1 MKLEAKNLV
10 HFYGQKKV
18 LNNVNLNV
26 SSGEIVGLLGPNGAG
41 KTTSF
46 RILAGLIHPKQGGVY
61 LDEKEITRWPI
72 YRRAR
77 SGLGYLTQES
87 SVFRALTVL
96 QNLLIVFSSKGLNS
110 QEAKTRAQR
119 LLEEFGLADLR
130 DQAAFTLSG
139 GERRR
144 LEIAR
149 SLTADP
155 KILMLDEP
163 FTGIDP
169 VTVDELKLL
178 LVQLKAKGIGIVI
191 TDHNARETLKVIDRS
206 YLIYEGKIL
215 IHGSAQDLLRDEHA
229 RRLYLGWEISL

>member
-1 MKLEAKNLV
+1 MLLEANNLI

-18 LNNVNLNV
+18 LNDVSLKVNA
-26 SSGEIVGLLGPNGAG
+26 GEIVGLLGPNGAG

-46 RILAGLIHPKQGGVY
+46 RILAGLLKPKKGEVMIDKVRVTN
-61 LDEKEITRWPI
+61 LPI
-72 YRRAR
+72 YKRAR
-77 SGLGYLTQES
+77 MGLGYLTQES
-87 SVFRALTVL
+87 SVFRALTVNENIL
-96 QNLLIVFSSKGLNS
+96 VVLAAKGFNKS
-110 QEAKTRAQR
+110 EAKDRADN
-119 LLEEFGLADLR
+119 LLEEFGLTRVCA
-130 DQAAFTLSG
+130 QAAYTLSG

-169 VTVDELKLL
+169 ITVDEIRIILSNLK
-178 LVQLKAKGIGIVI
+178 KKGIGIVI
-191 TDHNARETLKVIDRS
+191 TDHNAREALKTIDRS
-206 YLIYEGKIL
+206 YLIYEGRVL
-215 IHGSAQDLLRDEHA
+215 IHGTARDLLNDEHA